1 MAKQVIHRL
10 GTTAEHN
17 NFIGAEG
24 EWTHDVDLTTI
35 RVHDGTTVGGFP
47 LAKSDSQTLTN
58 VDINSGT
65 IDGTAIGVS
74 DPSTGEFTNV
84 TINGNLTVLGTT
96 TSIETTDLIVDDK
109 NITIA
114 NGAADATAAD
124 GSGITIDGANATMTY
139 RSTEDDF
146 NFNKAI
152 STSGGV
158 TATTVN
164 TGQGDNEL
172 YAMDQNVRSTDS
184 VAFEAIAVDSDTL
197 VVDNLNARVGI
208 GTASPASELDVVGN
222 LTVSG
227 NLTANEIDCGSIA

>member
-65 IDGTAIGVS
+65 IDGTAIGTS

-96 TSIETTDLIVDDK
+96 TSIETTDLNIEDK

-114 NGAADATAAD
+114 DGAADATAAD
-124 GSGITIDGANATMTY
+124 GAGITIDGANATLTY

-146 NFNKAI
+146 SFNKAI
-152 STSGGV
+152 STSGGL

-172 YAMDQNVRSTDS
+172 YAMDQNVRTTDS

-208 GTASPASELDVVGN
+208 GTASPTAELDVVGN
-222 LTVSG
+222 VTVSG
-227 NLTANEIDCGSIA
+227 SITASEIDCGSIA

>member
-84 TINGNLTVLGTT
+84 TINGNLTV
-96 TSIETTDLIVDDK
+96 
-109 NITIA
+109 
-114 NGAADATAAD
+114 
-124 GSGITIDGANATMTY
+124 
-139 RSTEDDF
+139 
-146 NFNKAI
+146 
-152 STSGGV
+152 
-158 TATTVN
+158 
-164 TGQGDNEL
+164 
-172 YAMDQNVRSTDS
+172 
-184 VAFEAIAVDSDTL
+184 
-197 VVDNLNARVGI
+197 
-208 GTASPASELDVVGN
+208 
-222 LTVSG
+222 SG

>member
-24 EWTHDVDLTTI
+24 EWTHDVDLTTV

-65 IDGTAIGVS
+65 IDGTAIGS
-74 DPSTGEFTNV
+74 SNPSAGTFTSV
-84 TINGNLTVLGTT
+84 IVNGDLTVNGAT
-96 TSIETTDLIVDDK
+96 TSISTAELNIEDK
-109 NITIA
+109 NILIA
-114 NGAADATAAD
+114 DGAADTASAD
-124 GSGITIDGANATMTY
+124 GAGITIDGANATITY
-139 RSTEDDF
+139 NASGDNF
-146 NFNKAI
+146 NFNKDVSSSGSI
-152 STSGGV
+152 SATS
-158 TATTVN
+158 VN

-172 YAMDQNVRSTDS
+172 YAMDQNVRSVDS
-184 VAFEAIAVDSDTL
+184 VAFEAIAVDSDTF

-208 GTASPASELDVVGN
+208 GTASPSTQLDVVGN
-222 LTVSG
+222 MAVSGSLTV
-227 NLTANEIDCGSIA
+227 NEIDCGSIA